1 MNYFKKFDF
10 YGKNISFFYGS
21 STIHRTIFGGL
32 LSLFTFSLMTGIT
45 IFSLYNFLY
54 QKPVINSNVV
64 FFINKK
70 FAELKGMEIKGQLT
84 MDIQEDM
91 INNYININGTYN
103 QLDDFLQYYRIVLHE
118 KYFEEVE
125 KFHVANIVRLN
136 NSDYQFN
143 VEMHICDVFKEKEF
157 SSLKIISCEELL
169 RKERNVIW
177 PKIDNIEREDISDFT
192 FEKNNEFDNSPE
204 MCFSAKQKY
213 FENVKKYNLENID
226 FVFSFDTPIY
236 TVDRKGDLYKS
247 QHFTR
252 LSFNVK
258 QNYLTTYSMDTNY
271 VIIEDDSN
279 IYYTKKKYDAY
290 FTMKHPMI
298 IDEENKENNDFKL
311 NIDLKNENNNQII
324 LISIYKY
331 KMLDF
336 LTKLGGIMKI
346 ITIMKMTCTF
356 WSSYFYEKTLY
367 KLIVKRKN
375 PYLEQK
381 KLLLEPTFKNIASRR
396 IMNNF
401 NEKKFDPETSSM
413 RSQPSVNY
421 NYTLNNFNSNI
432 GPFALPDKNN
442 KNNNINDEYC
452 SYFAW
457 IMNKFCK
464 VIYLNKEARR
474 KKLMITDT
482 LGLSNYLLHL
492 DYIDR
497 QIILEQKTGEINNKI
512 NEILSKSNNSDE
524 SRENNDSLD
533 VNLNLDNV
541 GKSSETE
548 TDNFKNIKKEIPLI
562 ENEQ

>member
-143 VEMHICDVFKEKEF
+143 VEMHISDVFKEKEF

-177 PKIDNIEREDISDFT
+177 PKIDSIEKEDISDFT

-512 NEILSKSNNSDE
+512 KEILSKSNNSDE